1 LTVVDAVPLAAF
13 ADDEADVV
21 VEGAR
26 VVVPV
31 VVVGAV
37 APLVAVVDGLVAA
50 CCAVVGAAA
59 TTSAT
64 GVSGAVAGSPDVED
78 ANAYVSPP
86 VVARLR
92 PSAATLDLRDGCDR
106 RRGRVR
112 SVDGEWFALA
122 PLRSASRATRAA
134 LAAFVSKVTD
144 AVASAA
150 VSDHGCVG
158 GSRG

>member
-13 ADDEADVV
+13 AEDAADVV

-26 VVVPV
+26 VVVPA

-59 TTSAT
+59 TSAT

-92 PSAATLDLRDGCDR
+92 PRAATLDLRDGCDR
-106 RRGRVR
+106 RRVRVR
-112 SVDGEWFALA
+112 SLDGEWSAFA

-144 AVASAA
+144 DAASAA
-150 VSDHGCVG
+150 ASDHGYVG